1 LEKSSSG
8 GQSGLWTIVLAAGK
22 GSRLREITTLA
33 GEAVPKQFCAL
44 HGDVSMLRRALQ
56 RAARLVPVS
65 NIRVVVATEHRKWWE
80 RELADLPASSA
91 VVQPA
96 DRGTAAGVLLPLT
109 PILRQ
114 DPEGIVVLL
123 PADHHVGMEWVL
135 QAAIDRA
142 LAAVRANPER
152 VVFLGMTPEDA
163 EDSDY
168 GWIVPVPGHPEGSSG
183 PAAVERFREKPDA
196 AEAAALLARG
206 GLVNSFVL
214 VARASTLQAL
224 YAERLADL
232 ADWFRRWRGDEPALR
247 RIYKQISSRDFSR
260 DLIEPSAD
268 RLWVVPVPPCG
279 WSDLG
284 TPARV
289 ARCLE
294 SPGVEPARTPPT
306 PLPPRPGFVPPVDLS
321 RRLAP
326 AHRVA

>member
-1 LEKSSSG
+1 MEKSSNG
-8 GQSGLWTIVLAAGK
+8 VGAGVWAIVLAAGK
-22 GSRLREITTLA
+22 GSRLRGITTLA

-56 RAARLVPVS
+56 RAARRVPVP
-65 NIRVVVATEHRKWWE
+65 NIHVVVAAEHRKWWE
-80 RELADLPASSA
+80 RELDDLPASSV

-135 QAAIDRA
+135 QEAIDRA
-142 LAAVRANPER
+142 LTAVRAQPEK
-152 VVFLGMTPEDA
+152 VALLGMTPEDA
-163 EDSDY
+163 ADPDY
-168 GWIVPVPGHPEGSSG
+168 GWILPVPGHPGGSAG
-183 PAAVERFREKPDA
+183 PSAVERFREKPEA

-214 VARASTLQAL
+214 VARVRTLQAL
-224 YAERLADL
+224 YAERLGEL
-232 ADWFRRWRGDEPALR
+232 ASAFRRWQGDEPALR
-247 RIYKQISSRDFSR
+247 RIYQQIPSHDFSR
-260 DLIEPSAD
+260 HLIEPSVD
-268 RLWVVPVPPCG
+268 RLCVVPVPPCG

-284 TPARV
+284 TPERV

-294 SPGVEPARTPPT
+294 SPEGEAAAA

-326 AHRVA
+326 THRVA